1 MRARSVLKRFGIAA
15 AFGVALLA
23 KGVQEGGAQGAL
35 GAADVTFNKDVL
47 PVLQK
52 NCQNCHRPGQIAPMS
67 LLTFND
73 ARPWAKSMKNAVLTG
88 AMPPWFADPN
98 YGHFSNDRR
107 LKQSDID
114 TIAKWADSGAAEGNA
129 KDAPSPIQWPE
140 EGWQIKPDYIVDGP
154 TYEVPAKG
162 VVEWTWYV
170 VPGGFAKD
178 TWVTS
183 IEVLPSQKVV
193 THHVCLSYIQHS
205 PDIEYFKPILPRQI
219 QRDENGVEIGGRG
232 SVGGG
237 GGGRG
242 APARGNFP
250 AGQRGAAPGVAP
262 AAPRGAATGVPAA
275 APGGNIIAA
284 LFGRSVGTALIEEC
298 YEPGR
303 APADFR
309 PYNAAK
315 LIPAGTDIAVN
326 VHYTPNGK
334 PVSDHVRI
342 GFTVAKDPPKRRYI
356 AMSATSPTDSSQFAI
371 PPNNPNWEAPP
382 AVVTFDQD
390 VELVGLMPHMH
401 VRGKAARFDLEYP
414 DGKKETILNVPRYNF
429 NWQLWYDTSIK
440 VPRGTTMRVY
450 AWYDNSA
457 NNKFNPNP
465 NATVYYGD
473 QTWEEM
479 HFPSY
484 GLVLNDPSIDPRR
497 VLRGAGPGG
506 RGN

>member
-1 MRARSVLKRFGIAA
+1 MVNRFAIVLVFAA
-15 AFGVALLA
+15 ALLMLAVAP
-23 KGVQEGGAQGAL
+23 GGMHAQSPA
-35 GAADVTFNKDVL
+35 VTFNKDVL

-67 LLTFND
+67 LLTYTD
-73 ARPWAKSMKNAVLTG
+73 ARPWAKAMKNAVVSKT
-88 AMPPWFADPN
+88 MPPWFADPQ

-107 LKQSDID
+107 LKQAEID
-114 TIAKWADSGAAEGNA
+114 AISKWADAGAPEGNV

-140 EGWQIKPDYIVDGP
+140 NGWQIKPDYIVDGP
-154 TYEVPAKG
+154 KYEVPAKG

-170 VPGGFAKD
+170 VPGGFTKD

-183 IEVLPSQKVV
+183 IEVLPSQLAV
-193 THHVCLSYIQHS
+193 THHVCLSYVQHT
-205 PDIEYFKPILPRQI
+205 PDIEYFKPVLPRQI
-219 QRDENGVEIGGRG
+219 QRDENGNEIR
-232 SVGGG
+232 
-237 GGGRG
+237 
-242 APARGNFP
+242 ARGGARGGSP
-250 AGQRGAAPGVAP
+250 AGNATGGQRGG
-262 AAPRGAATGVPAA
+262 ATGVAA
-275 APGGNIIAA
+275 AVPGGSVLAA
-284 LFGRSVGTALIEEC
+284 IFGRSAGTALIEEC

-334 PVSDHVRI
+334 PVTDHVRI
-342 GFTVAKDPPKRRYI
+342 GFTIAKETPKRRYI
-356 AMSATSPTDSSQFAI
+356 AMSSTSPSGPDQFAI
-371 PPNNPNWEAPP
+371 PPNHPNWEAPP
-382 AVVTFDQD
+382 AVVTFNQD

-401 VRGKAARFDLEYP
+401 VRGKAARFDMEYP
-414 DGKKETILNVPRYNF
+414 DGKKETILNVPRYDF

-440 VPRGTTMRVY
+440 VPKGATMRVY

-465 NATVYYGD
+465 NATVFYGD

-484 GLVLNDPSIDPRR
+484 GLVLNDLSLDPRTVIR
-497 VLRGAGPGG
+497 GPGLG
-506 RGN
+506 NRGN

>member
-1 MRARSVLKRFGIAA
+1 MVNRFAIVLVFAA
-15 AFGVALLA
+15 ALLMLAVAP
-23 KGVQEGGAQGAL
+23 GGMHAQSPA
-35 GAADVTFNKDVL
+35 VTFNKDVL

-67 LLTFND
+67 LLTYTD
-73 ARPWAKSMKNAVLTG
+73 ARPWAKAMKNAVVSKT
-88 AMPPWFADPN
+88 MPPWFADPQ

-107 LKQSDID
+107 LKQAEID
-114 TIAKWADSGAAEGNA
+114 AISKWADAGAPEGNV

-140 EGWQIKPDYIVDGP
+140 NGWQIKPDYIVDGP
-154 TYEVPAKG
+154 KYEVPAKG

-170 VPGGFAKD
+170 VPGGFTKD

-183 IEVLPSQKVV
+183 IEVLPSQLAV
-193 THHVCLSYIQHS
+193 THHVCLSYVQHT
-205 PDIEYFKPILPRQI
+205 PDIEYFKPVLPRQI
-219 QRDENGVEIGGRG
+219 QRDENGNEIR
-232 SVGGG
+232 
-237 GGGRG
+237 
-242 APARGNFP
+242 ARGGARGGSP
-250 AGQRGAAPGVAP
+250 AGNATGGQRGG
-262 AAPRGAATGVPAA
+262 ATGVAA
-275 APGGNIIAA
+275 AVPGGSVLAA
-284 LFGRSVGTALIEEC
+284 IFGRSAGTALIEEC

-334 PVSDHVRI
+334 PVTDHVRI
-342 GFTVAKDPPKRRYI
+342 GFTIAKETPKRRYI
-356 AMSATSPTDSSQFAI
+356 AMSTTSPSGPDQFAI
-371 PPNNPNWEAPP
+371 PPNHPNWEAPP
-382 AVVTFDQD
+382 AVVTFNQD

-401 VRGKAARFDLEYP
+401 VRGKAARFDMEYP
-414 DGKKETILNVPRYNF
+414 DGTKETILNVPRYDF

-440 VPRGTTMRVY
+440 VPKGATMRVY

-465 NATVYYGD
+465 NATVFYGD

-484 GLVLNDPSIDPRR
+484 GLVLNDLSLDPRTVIR
-497 VLRGAGPGG
+497 GPGLG
-506 RGN
+506 NRGN